1 MKYRRLGPKIKGY
14 LPVLTVLGYPSKS
27 TTMGGLRWLKRVVD
41 HIEEKKAF
49 EIKKVDNNRV
59 IASRINNSRAVLY
72 TLLSLLDDTR
82 DALRAFFTNPDIV
95 ILDSYGEAN
104 LVLWG
109 LLRFFRPNTRILS
122 VFHHYETTPIFSI
135 ECKEEE
141 ANNKVSKLF
150 NMYYNFLI
158 ERAFKKMIRT
168 SDAIITVS
176 VSSMRQLYTHCGMT
190 ESEIRN
196 KVSIVGASI
205 DPIPIDCDN
214 KRKDIDFL
222 CVGRIDKFKGIEN
235 IWELLKEKNPKS
247 NFVMIGKASN
257 KEIDKFHKLGIDH
270 QGIVSENEKFEI
282 FQRARVF
289 LFPSVR
295 EGFGMA
301 VAEAIHMSLPVI
313 AWRIPVFEELYE
325 NEKCD
330 DDNNPSISKIKRL
343 TLIKSEDYKSFAEE
357 AINMLNSVNNGV
369 VKNIGNT
376 MMYSDIVKTWKDVG
390 DKVTNVLERMRY
402 Y

>member
-1 MKYRRLGPKIKGY
+1 
-14 LPVLTVLGYPSKS
+14 
-27 TTMGGLRWLKRVVD
+27 MGGLRWLKRVVD

-59 IASRINNSRAVLY
+59 IASRINNNRAVLY

-135 ECKEEE
+135 EHKEEE
-141 ANNKVSKLF
+141 ANNRVSKLF

-235 IWELLKEKNPKS
+235 IWGLLKEKNPKS
-247 NFVMIGKASN
+247 NFVMIGKASK
-257 KEIDKFHKLGIDH
+257 KEIGKFHKLGIDH
-270 QGIVSENEKFEI
+270 RGIVSENEKFEI

-289 LFPSVR
+289 LFPSIR

-325 NEKCD
+325 NEKGD
-330 DDNNPSISKIKRL
+330 DDNPSICKIKRL

-357 AINMLNSVNNGV
+357 AINTLNSVNTGI

-376 MMYSDIVKTWKDVG
+376 MMYSDILKTWKDVG
-390 DKVTNVLERMRY
+390 DKVTNVLERMRCY

>member
-247 NFVMIGKASN
+247 NFVMIGKASK

-270 QGIVSENEKFEI
+270 RGIVSENEKFEI

-357 AINMLNSVNNGV
+357 AINTLNSVNTGV
-369 VKNIGNT
+369 VKNIGNI